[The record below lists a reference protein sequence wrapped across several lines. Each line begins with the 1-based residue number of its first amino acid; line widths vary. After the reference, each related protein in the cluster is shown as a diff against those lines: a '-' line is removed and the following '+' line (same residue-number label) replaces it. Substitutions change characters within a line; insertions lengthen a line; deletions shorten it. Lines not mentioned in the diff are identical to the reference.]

1 MSYRQLINK
10 IKGETERMTVN
21 KNKASGDFGIVEGAM
36 GEEKGALLL
45 SSPPSSSGLIFDMDV
60 AVAAGVFVEV
70 VLVVFFG
77 VVEFRGRLNLG
88 NDFFSVFA

>member
-1 MSYRQLINK
+1 MLNK
-10 IKGETERMTVN
+10 IKGETEMMADH
-21 KNKASGDFGIVEGAM
+21 KNKASGDFGIVEGAT

-45 SSPPSSSGLIFDMDV
+45 SSPPSKAWLIFDMDM

-77 VVEFRGRLNLG
+77 VVEFRGGLNFG